1 MAASYLFA
9 QRSAIIAQ
17 KFYYFDIRM
26 RYVLILLFV
35 TVGSELFSQKRE
47 RPVSDYLPTEN
58 LEARKDSNTS
68 FNRPR
73 RKKISLIYVESADG
87 ILYGNACATSR

>member
-1 MAASYLFA
+1 
-9 QRSAIIAQ
+9 
-17 KFYYFDIRM
+17 M